1 MQSPPDLL
9 TPLSE
14 IIGYSETELQSQSK
28 WYLACKITLE
38 RSVIRGL
45 LMFGNDS
52 YAPAFLILGIACAVL
67 GWGVIEGLIY
77 ICNWMF

>member
-14 IIGYSETELQSQSK
+14 IIGYSGSESQSPSK

-38 RSVIRGL
+38 RSV
-45 LMFGNDS
+45 
-52 YAPAFLILGIACAVL
+52 
-67 GWGVIEGLIY
+67 
-77 ICNWMF
+77 